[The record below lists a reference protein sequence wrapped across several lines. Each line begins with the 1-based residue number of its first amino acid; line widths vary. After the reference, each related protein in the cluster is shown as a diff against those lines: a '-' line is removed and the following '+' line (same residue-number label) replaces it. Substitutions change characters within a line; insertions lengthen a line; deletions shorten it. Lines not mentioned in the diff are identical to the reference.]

1 MGEFGPET
9 CGDRPVNHRPYL
21 IPRVVIAA
29 VLAGSFA
36 ASFGQEEAPT
46 FTVDVSLINV
56 LATVKDEHGAPI
68 GGLNK
73 EDFTILDG
81 GVVRPVTVFER
92 RTDRPLSV
100 TLMIDA
106 SLSTA
111 VEIDQERVS
120 ARTFVENLLREGSHP
135 RDRVAV
141 LKFSAYVDLL
151 AEFTRSLPRI
161 TRALRSVRPES
172 GTSMYDAILLAS
184 EELAGREGRRVMI
197 IITDGGDTTSSI
209 SFERA
214 LRATHAIDGVIYGMI
229 VMPIKSDAG
238 RNTGGENALKAL
250 AANTGGM
257 TFVQLGAE
265 DLDGAF
271 DEILQNLRTQYLLG
285 YYPPE
290 FPDTNE
296 TFRSVEVKVNRPNVT
311 VLARKGYFLP
321 EPRRAPPVNHGQI
334 SIRPKVTEQK
344 TPASEQPEQQP
355 ADQQPPD
362 PQPNVPA
369 KPRRI
374 PKNSP

>member
-1 MGEFGPET
+1 VSYRSARY
-9 CGDRPVNHRPYL
+9 RPVSSRRQAL
-21 IPRVVIAA
+21 TRAVAA
-29 VLAGSFA
+29 GLLAGCFA
-36 ASFGQEEAPT
+36 GCYGQAQAEVEANDTT
-46 FTVDVSLINV
+46 FRIDVSLINV
-56 LATVKDEHGAPI
+56 LVTVKDAQGAPI

-81 GVVRPVTVFER
+81 GVTRPVTVFER

-111 VEIDQERVS
+111 VELEQERIS
-120 ARTFVENLLREGSHP
+120 ARRFVENLLRQGSHP

-151 AEFTRSLPRI
+151 AEFTRSVPAI
-161 TRALRSVRPES
+161 TRALRAVRSES

-197 IITDGGDTTSSI
+197 IITDGGDTTSTV

-250 AANTGGM
+250 ASNTGGA
-257 TFVQLGAE
+257 TFVQLGT
-265 DLDGAF
+265 DTLDEAF
-271 DEILQNLRTQYLLG
+271 EQILRNLRTQYLLG

-290 FPDTNE
+290 LPDTNE
-296 TFRSVEVKVNRPNVT
+296 TFRSIEVQVNRPDVT

-321 EPRRAPPVNHGQI
+321 EPRRVPVITHGQI
-334 SIRPKVTEQK
+334 SIRPKL
-344 TPASEQPEQQP
+344 PEQPAAKP
-355 ADQQPPD
+355 ADS
-362 PQPNVPA
+362 NA
-369 KPRRI
+369 AEKKKP
-374 PKNSP
+374 